1 MVSGFSDTSNGIIKV
16 SRFDL
21 MMLQGFSVKKEPTQ
35 FTGMKPMKAVLQAK
49 QVILKN
55 TLKRTSLQTTCKATL

>member
-1 MVSGFSDTSNGIIKV
+1 MVSGFSDTSNGIIIKV

-49 QVILKN
+49 
-55 TLKRTSLQTTCKATL
+55 

>member
-1 MVSGFSDTSNGIIKV
+1 MLLFSGSHGTFEASRSDPIMVSGFSDTSNGIIKV

-49 QVILKN
+49 
-55 TLKRTSLQTTCKATL
+55 

>member
-49 QVILKN
+49 
-55 TLKRTSLQTTCKATL
+55 